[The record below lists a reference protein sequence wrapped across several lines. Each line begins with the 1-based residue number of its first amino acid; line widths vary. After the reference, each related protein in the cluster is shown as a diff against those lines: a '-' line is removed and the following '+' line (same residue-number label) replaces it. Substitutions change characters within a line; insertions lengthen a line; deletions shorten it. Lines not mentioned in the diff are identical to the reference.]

1 MAFGRR
7 KLSRAAQGLLAL
19 AMMLLAFC
27 PAPAFAQ
34 GAGRVAVEGM
44 PASFNDE
51 LRRLLREEPK
61 PESLFEARRQAERA
75 AAIVSRL
82 LESEGYYQAEV
93 ESYADGVETFTRGV
107 RVTTGP
113 LFIYTTARIDF
124 LGGRPDEQ
132 TVTELQ
138 TLLGPLDPGIPAR
151 AQPVIET
158 GDALLARL
166 RAGGYPDAISQPV
179 DALAD
184 GRDNTVEIAF
194 QLQPGRRASFGD
206 VSYTG
211 LGRTRLDFLEKL
223 KPWKPGERYTPQ
235 KLDEFRGRLA
245 ETGLFDSAAARL
257 APQGEPDANG
267 LVSRDVLVEL
277 RERDRHTIT
286 LGATAST
293 SDGSGIEGG
302 WERRNLT
309 GRGDSLKVDAQI
321 ATLERRL
328 ETTWRRPHIGRYGR
342 NVSFGAKVEDFETDA
357 FDQTG
362 GSVSATIEEQLTQRV
377 RASVGAETGYASI
390 LDDTSRSDC
399 LAKNPG
405 SLDCDSDRRDVYL
418 LSATGTA
425 EYIGVR
431 DILDPRDG
439 LRARFSVEPGL
450 TTGDTEIGYTRLL
463 GEASIY
469 FDIGSDNLIGALRGR
484 AGTIFGGTGVPPD
497 RLFYAG
503 GGGSVRGY
511 EYQSLSPVAPDATT
525 GANLP
530 TGGRS
535 LVEMSAELR
544 YRATNSLGYVAFVD
558 AGGAFDA
565 DSSDAVND
573 SLAKTSG
580 VGAGFGVRYY
590 AGFGPLRA
598 DIAVP
603 LSKRDGDADFQ
614 VYISIGQAF

>member
-7 KLSRAAQGLLAL
+7 NLSRAAQCLLAL
-19 AMMLLAFC
+19 AVILFALF

-34 GAGRVAVEGM
+34 AGRVPVEGV
-44 PASFNDE
+44 PAAFNDE
-51 LRRLLREEPK
+51 LRRLLRDEPL

-75 AAIVSRL
+75 AAIVARL

-93 ESYADGVETFTRGV
+93 ESWAEGVDTFTRGV
-107 RVTTGP
+107 RASTGP
-113 LFIYTTARIDF
+113 LFIYTTSRIDY

-132 TVTELQ
+132 TINELQ
-138 TLLGPLDPGIPAR
+138 RLLAPLDPGIPAR
-151 AQPVIET
+151 AQPIIET
-158 GDALLARL
+158 GDALLARI
-166 RAGGYPDAISQPV
+166 RAAGYPDAIAQPV

-184 GRDNTVEIAF
+184 ARENTVEIAF

-223 KPWKPGERYTPQ
+223 KPWKPGERYTPE

-257 APQGEPDANG
+257 APTGEPGADG
-267 LVSRDVLVEL
+267 LMSRDVLVDI

-293 SDGSGIEGG
+293 SDGSGVEGG

-309 GRGDSLKVDAQI
+309 GRGDSLTVDAQV
-321 ATLERRL
+321 ATLQRRL

-342 NVSFGAKVEDFETDA
+342 NVSFGAKIEDFETDA

-377 RASVGAETGYASI
+377 RASVGAETGFASI
-390 LDDTSRSDC
+390 LDDQSRSDC
-399 LAKNPG
+399 LARNPG
-405 SLDCDSDRRDVYL
+405 SLACDSDRRDVYL
-418 LSATGTA
+418 LSAIGTV

-439 LRARFSVEPGL
+439 LRARAAVEPGL
-450 TTGDTEIGYTRLL
+450 TAGDTEIGYTRLL

-511 EYQSLSPVAPDATT
+511 EYQSLSPVDSDPLTDT
-525 GANLP
+525 P

-535 LVEMSAELR
+535 LVEISAELR
-544 YRATNSLGYVAFVD
+544 YRATNNLGYVAFID

-565 DSSDAVND
+565 DSSDAVDD

-603 LSKRDGDADFQ
+603 LSKKDGDADFQ
-614 VYISIGQAF
+614 IYISIGQAF

>member
-7 KLSRAAQGLLAL
+7 NHSRAAQSLLAL
-19 AMMLLAFC
+19 AMILLALF
-27 PAPAFAQ
+27 PGSAFAQ
-34 GAGRVAVEGM
+34 GGRVPVEGV
-44 PASFNDE
+44 PAAFNDE
-51 LRRLLREEPK
+51 LRRLLRDEEN

-75 AAIVSRL
+75 EAIVARL

-93 ESYADGVETFTRGV
+93 ESWAEGIDTFTRGV
-107 RVTTGP
+107 RATIGP

-132 TVTELQ
+132 TVKDLES
-138 TLLGPLDPGIPAR
+138 LLAPLDPGIPAR

-166 RAGGYPDAISQPV
+166 RAAGYPDAIAQPV

-184 GRDNTVEIAF
+184 ARENTVEIAF

-206 VSYTG
+206 VRYTG
-211 LGRTRLDFLEKL
+211 LGRTRPDFLAKL
-223 KPWKPGERYTPQ
+223 RPWKPGERYSPQ

-245 ETGLFDSAAARL
+245 ETGLFSSAAVRL
-257 APQGEPDANG
+257 SPTGDPEANG
-267 LVSRDVLVEL
+267 LLSRDVLVDI
-277 RERDRHTIT
+277 RERERHTIA

-293 SDGSGIEGG
+293 SDGGG
-302 WERRNLT
+302 VEAEWERRNLT
-309 GRGDSLKVDAQI
+309 GRGDSLRIAGQL

-328 ETTWRRPHIGRYGR
+328 EATWRRPHIGRYGR
-342 NVSFGAKVEDFETDA
+342 NVSFGAKIEDFETDA

-362 GSVSATIEEQLTQRV
+362 GSVLATIEEQLTPRI
-377 RASVGAETGYASI
+377 RASVGAEAGYASI
-390 LDDTSRSDC
+390 LDDQARQQCANQPPDC
-399 LAKNPG
+399 VPG
-405 SLDCDSDRRDVYL
+405 RRDLYI
-418 LSATGTA
+418 LSTTGTA
-425 EYIGVR
+425 EYVGVR

-439 LRARFSVEPGL
+439 VRARASIEPGL
-450 TTGDTEIGYTRLL
+450 TTGDTQIGYTRLL
-463 GEASIY
+463 GEASVY

-484 AGTIFGGTGVPPD
+484 AGTIFGPEGAPPD

-511 EYQSLSPVAPDATT
+511 EYQSLSPRDST
-525 GANLP
+525 GLLI
-530 TGGRS
+530 GGRS

-544 YRATNSLGYVAFVD
+544 YRATNNLGYVAFVD
-558 AGGAFDA
+558 AGAAGTNVEPPIDA
-565 DSSDAVND
+565 MS
-573 SLAKTSG
+573 
-580 VGAGFGVRYY
+580 AGIGLGVRYY

-603 LSKRDGDADFQ
+603 LNKKEGDADFQ
-614 VYISIGQAF
+614 IYISIGQAF

>member
-7 KLSRAAQGLLAL
+7 NFSRAAQGLLAL
-19 AMMLLAFC
+19 ALTLLAL
-27 PAPAFAQ
+27 PAPAVAQ
-34 GAGRVAVEGM
+34 AGRVPVEGV
-44 PASFNDE
+44 PAAFNDE
-51 LRRLLREEPK
+51 LRRLLREEEN

-75 AAIVSRL
+75 AAIVARL

-93 ESYADGVETFTRGV
+93 ESYAEGVDTFTRGV
-107 RVTTGP
+107 RATTGP
-113 LFIYTTARIDF
+113 LFIYTTARIDY
-124 LGGRPDEQ
+124 LGGRPDQE
-132 TVTELQ
+132 TITDLES
-138 TLLGPLDPGIPAR
+138 LLAPLDPGIPAR
-151 AQPVIET
+151 AQPVIEA

-166 RAGGYPDAISQPV
+166 RAAGYPDAIAQPV

-184 GRDNTVEIAF
+184 ARENTVEIAF

-206 VSYTG
+206 VSYSG

-223 KPWKPGERYTPQ
+223 RPWKPGERYTPQ

-257 APQGEPDANG
+257 APTGEPDANG
-267 LVSRDVLVEL
+267 LMSRDVLVDI

-293 SDGSGIEGG
+293 SDGSGVEGG

-309 GRGDSLKVDAQI
+309 GRGDSLTVDAQI
-321 ATLERRL
+321 ATLQRRL

-342 NVSFGAKVEDFETDA
+342 NVSFGGKIEDFETDA

-362 GSVSATIEEQLTQRV
+362 ASVSATIEEQLTQRV
-377 RASVGAETGYASI
+377 RASVGAETGFASI
-390 LDDTSRSDC
+390 LDDQSRSDC
-399 LAKNPG
+399 LARNPG
-405 SLDCDSDRRDVYL
+405 SLACDSDRRDVYL
-418 LSATGTA
+418 LSATGTV

-439 LRARFSVEPGL
+439 LRARAAVEPGL

-511 EYQSLSPVAPDATT
+511 EYQSLSPEDSDLLT
-525 GANLP
+525 NIP

-535 LVEMSAELR
+535 LVEISAELR
-544 YRATNSLGYVAFVD
+544 FRATTNLGYVAFID

-565 DSSDAVND
+565 DSGDGVDD